1 MRCVFY
7 GVYGRTGVGVFTTWD
22 QARDA
27 RDGMFSG
34 NCRKFYNREEA
45 EKWTIQQF
53 NHLHHR
59 IVLRENLYSRQCVDL
74 NQLIELKLPYGE
86 FGEEN

>member
-22 QARDA
+22 QA

-53 NHLHHR
+53 NH
-59 IVLRENLYSRQCVDL
+59 
-74 NQLIELKLPYGE
+74 
-86 FGEEN
+86 